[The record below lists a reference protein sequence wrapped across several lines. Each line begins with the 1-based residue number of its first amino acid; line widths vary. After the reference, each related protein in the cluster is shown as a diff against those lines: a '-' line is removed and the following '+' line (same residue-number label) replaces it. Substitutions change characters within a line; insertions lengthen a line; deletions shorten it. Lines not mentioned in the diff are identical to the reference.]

1 MGMRLVGIPA
11 TLLPCTLA
19 LNPRSTQMDLAWFS
33 WVPGHC
39 SWKRVAGNGWEQ
51 GDVRRE
57 SVRGPLEQTCFETQ
71 RQSLTKR
78 YWGHVEKVWGV
89 LSTHTEYQNYEW
101 CLRRSGAICGI
112 SSQRLAMFWSRET
125 LQQLASPLKKN
136 RKRKKPISIWEVYQV
151 QMWIGF
157 CRIISNV
164 FKCVPQI
171 HIKCIQMC
179 AISYQFCRI
188 RHMQYRYI
196 YRYISML
203 LWSSDMLRVSG
214 EAIRWEWPYFDARC
228 QLP

>member
-1 MGMRLVGIPA
+1 
-11 TLLPCTLA
+11 
-19 LNPRSTQMDLAWFS
+19 MDLAWFS

-136 RKRKKPISIWEVYQV
+136 RKRKKPISISEVYQV

-196 YRYISML
+196 YIYINASL
-203 LWSSDMLRVSG
+203 IFGYAESLRWGDTVRVAVLWCEVS
-214 EAIRWEWPYFDARC
+214 ASLKTKNHSNSAQSFW
-228 QLP
+228 